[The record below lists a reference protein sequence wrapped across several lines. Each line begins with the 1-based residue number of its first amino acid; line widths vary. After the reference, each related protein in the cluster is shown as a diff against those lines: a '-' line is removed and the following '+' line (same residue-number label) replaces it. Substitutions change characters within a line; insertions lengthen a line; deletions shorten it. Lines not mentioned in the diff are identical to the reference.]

1 MTRESGFK
9 RRVRARMART
19 GEAYAVARRQLDR
32 SGTDR
37 SVLHVTNGDSAA
49 AGLRLSGLGG
59 PVLAWRDAL
68 HEGPVPGHLAPAELR
83 RVRADHLAR
92 RVGQDVQPG
101 EFADRDRT
109 LEANA
114 QGEYVL
120 WFEAD
125 LYDQLQLVQV
135 LDALARLEVEPE
147 RISLVSIGEHQGI
160 AHFGGLG
167 ELTPEQLGRL
177 GAQAVVLRPETLDLA
192 AAAWRAFTAAVP
204 DGLPAL
210 TGARSPELRFLG
222 EAFARLVQEYPSRS
236 DGLSR
241 TERRALLAVAEAPA
255 SAGRAFRWVLDA
267 EPRPFLGDVLC
278 YAVMRDLAEAAHP
291 LLEIEAGEMPFRDR
305 GVSLTATGRSV
316 LAGDRDH
323 VGLNGIDRWIGG
335 VHLAGDAVSWRYD
348 DRLERLSPH

>member
-9 RRVRARMART
+9 HRVRARMTRT
-19 GEAYAVARRQLDR
+19 GESYAVARRHLDR

-37 SVLHVTNGDSAA
+37 PVLHVTNGDSAA
-49 AGLRLSGLGG
+49 ASLRLAGLGG

-68 HEGPVPGHLAPAELR
+68 HEGPVPGHLAPADLR

-92 RVGQDVQPG
+92 RSGHEVQAG
-101 EFADRDRT
+101 ELAARDRT

-114 QGEYVL
+114 RGEYVL

-135 LDALARLEVEPE
+135 LDGLGRLGVEPA

-177 GAQAVVLRPETLDLA
+177 AAQAVVLRPETLELA
-192 AAAWRAFTAAVP
+192 TASWRAFTAPDP

-241 TERRALLAVAEAPA
+241 TERRVLLAAAEALP
-255 SAGRAFRWVLDA
+255 SAGHAFRWVSDA
-267 EPRPFLGDVLC
+267 ERRPFLGDVLC
-278 YAVMRDLAEAAHP
+278 YAVMRDLAGAAHP
-291 LLEIEAGEMPFRDR
+291 LLEIEGGAMPFRDR
-305 GVSLTATGRSV
+305 GLSLTATGSAV

-348 DRLERLSPH
+348 DRLERLVPA